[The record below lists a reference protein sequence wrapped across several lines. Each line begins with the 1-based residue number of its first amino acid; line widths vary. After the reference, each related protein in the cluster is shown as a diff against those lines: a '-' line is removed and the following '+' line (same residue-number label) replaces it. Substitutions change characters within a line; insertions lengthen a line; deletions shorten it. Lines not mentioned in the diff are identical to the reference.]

1 MGNRP
6 DAVILAVIPLNSMS
20 KFSVRTLL
28 LLTAAIGIGLCTY
41 QTIYPRPIFA
51 PPSNYVTRKLDTRF
65 DRLNSTMNREQC
77 FRKLGL
83 SRYQLYLSLTSRI
96 YGRWGINECEYLT
109 CNKEYSIV
117 IEENHNTNTTS
128 LVLTTPKHPAGRN
141 VQISYER

>member
-1 MGNRP
+1 MTLVAG
-6 DAVILAVIPLNSMS
+6 DKQVIPLNSMS
-20 KFSVRTLL
+20 KFSIRTLL

-83 SRYQLYLSLTSRI
+83 SRYQLYLSLSSRI
-96 YGRWGINECEYLT
+96 YGSCLLY
-109 CNKEYSIV
+109 
-117 IEENHNTNTTS
+117 TS
-128 LVLTTPKHPAGRN
+128 PSPRDRG
-141 VQISYER
+141 